1 MYAGNVTL
9 GDAILIFRAI
19 HTQSYWYW
27 IGVGALIGFAIFFN
41 LVFTAALHYLNS
53 KSALTP
59 FKE

>member
-27 IGVGALIGFAIFFN
+27 IGVGVLIGFAIFFN

-53 KSALTP
+53 KSALTR